1 MFCSVAELSPEA
13 GEGMIVAV
21 DVAQVIPSEL
31 TTAYS
36 APLAYDTAQ
45 NTVPF
50 HTISVQYADIDSV
63 CCVHVT
69 PSGLVADVLRVP
81 LPVAGTAQNIVPF
94 HAMASQSSN
103 GIVLC
108 CVHVIPSGLVATL
121 LE

>member
-13 GEGMIVAV
+13 GEGIIVAV

-50 HTISVQYADIDSV
+50 HIMSVQYAYVGSEP
-63 CCVHVT
+63 CVHVT
-69 PSGLVADVLRVP
+69 PSGLVAYALRAP
-81 LPVAGTAQNIVPF
+81 LPTAATVQNMVPF
-94 HAMASQSSN
+94 HAMASQYPT
-103 GIVLC
+103 GIVVYS
-108 CVHVIPSGLVATL
+108 VHVIPSGLVATL